1 MITVKDG
8 LVKTE
13 GNTNTL
19 FADLMSIVGVMKMHL
34 PIGLLQEAIERGLCS
49 QVEAHDTQ
57 VMEMLEYIL
66 ERRDA
71 QKNEGTTDK
80 SES

>member
-1 MITVKDG
+1 
-8 LVKTE
+8 
-13 GNTNTL
+13 
-19 FADLMSIVGVMKMHL
+19 MHL
-34 PIGLLQEAIERGLCS
+34 PIGLLQEAIERGLCG
-49 QVEAHDTQ
+49 QVEAHDPQ

-66 ERRDA
+66 EKRDA

>member
-13 GNTNTL
+13 GDTNTL

-49 QVEAHDTQ
+49 QVEAHDPQ

-66 ERRDA
+66 VKRDA
-71 QKNEGTTDK
+71 QKNESTTDK

>member
-13 GNTNTL
+13 GDTKTL
-19 FADLMSIVGVMKMHL
+19 YVDLMSVVGVMKMHL
-34 PIGLLQEAIERGLCS
+34 PIGLLQEAIERGLCG
-49 QVEAHDTQ
+49 QVEAHDPQ
-57 VMEMLEYIL
+57 VMELLEYIL

>member
-13 GNTNTL
+13 GDTKTL
-19 FADLMSIVGVMKMHL
+19 YVDLMSVVGVMKMHL

-49 QVEAHDTQ
+49 QVEAHDPQ
-57 VMEMLEYIL
+57 VMELLEYIL

-71 QKNEGTTDK
+71 QANK
-80 SES
+80 SDSDTKES

>member
-13 GNTNTL
+13 GDTKTL
-19 FADLMSIVGVMKMHL
+19 YVDLMSVVGVMKMHL

-49 QVEAHDTQ
+49 QVEAHDPQ

-71 QKNEGTTDK
+71 QANK
-80 SES
+80 SDSDTKES

>member
-13 GNTNTL
+13 GDTKTL
-19 FADLMSIVGVMKMHL
+19 YVDLMCVVGVMKMHL
-34 PIGLLQEAIERGLCS
+34 PIGLLQEAIERGLCG
-49 QVEAHDTQ
+49 QVEAHDPQ

-71 QKNEGTTDK
+71 QANK
-80 SES
+80 SDSDT